1 MPAGKPP
8 SSRFPTL
15 SWTGVV
21 NANPAVGCTGDVT
34 EATRRRPFRGWLR
47 SLRRSRELVL
57 APSLPDGDAVR
68 VVKAIDQ
75 VLRQPETNEQRAA
88 AERVVVAY
96 ERLDAGG
103 RRRFLELL
111 ATDFGADSAAVDR
124 AVDRVRAARTSSE
137 RRTAERELRRAV
149 VPRYAAWLHVIT
161 GLPRG
166 VSILVDLRADLLALQ
181 STDPGLGML
190 DDELAGHLSTLFDV
204 GLLDL
209 RQITWDSPASVLE
222 RLMATEAVHAI
233 AGWDDLRHRLDG
245 DQRCYAFF
253 HPALEYEPIVFVEI
267 ALTHGLADNLPE
279 LLNRADAVDDP
290 DSAIF
295 YSITSAQPGLAG
307 VHLGNELIKQVVDAL
322 RVENDRL
329 KTFATLSPLPGF
341 RAWLRSQLEG
351 GGLTLAETESLA
363 PDARALIDL
372 ADRSWI
378 SDPARWER
386 LRPGVLSAAARYLT
400 SMRDGRALDPVA
412 NFHLSNGASLERIN
426 WMANPAEYGID
437 ESLGLMVNYRY
448 DRSKIAGNAAAYL
461 TEGEVSSSSQV
472 RNLVKTTKL

>member
-1 MPAGKPP
+1 
-8 SSRFPTL
+8 
-15 SWTGVV
+15 
-21 NANPAVGCTGDVT
+21 
-34 EATRRRPFRGWLR
+34 
-47 SLRRSRELVL
+47 LVL
-57 APSLPDGDAVR
+57 APDLPDGDAAR
-68 VVKAIDQ
+68 VARAIDL
-75 VLRQPETNEQRAA
+75 VLRQRETNEQRAA
-88 AERVVVAY
+88 AERVLLAY
-96 ERLDAGG
+96 DGLDTAG
-103 RRRFLELL
+103 RRRFLEVL
-111 ATDFGADSAAVDR
+111 ARDFGSDSAALDR
-124 AVDRVRAARTSSE
+124 AVDGVRVAHTESE
-137 RRTAERELRRAV
+137 RSSAERELRRAV

-161 GLPRG
+161 GLPGG
-166 VSILVDLRADLLALQ
+166 VGFLVEMRADLLALR
-181 STDPGLGML
+181 SSDPALGML
-190 DDELAGHLSTLFDV
+190 DDELTGHLSTLFDV
-204 GLLDL
+204 GLLGL

-253 HPALEYEPIVFVEI
+253 HPALEHEPIVFVEI

-290 DSAIF
+290 DAAIF

-322 RVENDRL
+322 RLENDRL

-341 RAWLRSQLEG
+341 RAWLLGELDG
-351 GGLTLAETESLA
+351 PGLTPAETEALA
-363 PDARALIDL
+363 PDARAIAEL
-372 ADRSWI
+372 ADRTWI
-378 SDPARWER
+378 ADRARWER
-386 LRPGVLSAAARYLT
+386 LRPGVLSAAARYLM
-400 SMRDGRALDPVA
+400 SMREGRALDPVA

-448 DRSKIAGNAAAYL
+448 DRSKIAANAAAYL
-461 TEGEVSSSSQV
+461 GEGEISSSSQV

>member
-1 MPAGKPP
+1 M
-8 SSRFPTL
+8 
-15 SWTGVV
+15 
-21 NANPAVGCTGDVT
+21 DVT

-47 SLRRSRELVL
+47 SLRRSRDLIL
-57 APSLPDGDAVR
+57 APDLPDGDAAR
-68 VVKAIDQ
+68 VVKAIDD
-75 VLRQPETNEQRAA
+75 VLGQRETNEQRAA
-88 AERVVVAY
+88 AERVLLAY
-96 ERLDAGG
+96 DRLDSAG

-111 ATDFGADSAAVDR
+111 ARDFGSDTAALDR
-124 AVDRVRAARTSSE
+124 AVDHLRVAHTESE
-137 RRTAERELRRAV
+137 RLVAERELRRAV

-166 VSILVDLRADLLALQ
+166 VGFLAEMRADLLALR
-181 STDPGLGML
+181 SDDPALGML
-190 DDELAGHLSTLFDV
+190 DDELTGHLSTLFDV
-204 GLLDL
+204 GLLGL

-233 AGWDDLRHRLDG
+233 ANWDDLRHRLDG

-253 HPALEYEPIVFVEI
+253 HPALEHEPIVFVEI

-279 LLNRADAVDDP
+279 LLNRADAIDDP
-290 DSAIF
+290 DAAIF

-322 RVENDRL
+322 RVENDHL

-341 RAWLRSQLEG
+341 RAWLRAELDER
-351 GGLTLAETESLA
+351 GLTPAETELLG
-363 PDARALIDL
+363 PDARAIAELT
-372 ADRSWI
+372 DRGWI
-378 SDPARWER
+378 GDPARWER
-386 LRPGVLSAAARYLT
+386 LRPGLLSAAARYLT
-400 SMRDGRALDPVA
+400 SVREGRALDPVA

-426 WMANPAEYGID
+426 WMANPAEYGVD

-461 TEGEVSSSSQV
+461 TEGEISSSSQV